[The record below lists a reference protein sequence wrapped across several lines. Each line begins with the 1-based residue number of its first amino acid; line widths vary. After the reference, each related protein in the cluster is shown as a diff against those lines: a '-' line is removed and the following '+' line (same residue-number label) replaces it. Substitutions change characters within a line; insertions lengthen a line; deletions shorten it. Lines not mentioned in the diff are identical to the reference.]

1 MVSWRLVTTKASI
14 WLEVRE
20 RESVGQ
26 ASQSSLRIK
35 HLLPFS
41 HGKTQLTI
49 QVHDYLQS
57 SSAAGEN

>member
-1 MVSWRLVTTKASI
+1 MVSWRMVTTKASI
-14 WLEVRE
+14 WLEV